1 LKLGDF
7 GISKKLESTTDFTKT
22 TVGTPFYLPPEML
35 DRKNY
40 EHYNFAIDIW
50 MLGCVLYELCTFEK
64 PFYVQGESWEVSFSL
79 LAFYFFFFLLK
90 NFFQKIVFE
99 NPKPIPEIYS
109 PFLQKLINRMLN
121 KIPGNRIKVSELL
134 EIKEIQEK
142 VKNSTHEKKNS

>member
-1 LKLGDF
+1 MSF
-7 GISKKLESTTDFTKT
+7 APSKSLSMSKAK
-22 TVGTPFYLPPEML
+22 VGRLVFHFWL
-35 DRKNY
+35 
-40 EHYNFAIDIW
+40 FI
-50 MLGCVLYELCTFEK
+50 
-64 PFYVQGESWEVSFSL
+64 
-79 LAFYFFFFLLK
+79 FFFFLLK

>member
-1 LKLGDF
+1 MA
-7 GISKKLESTTDFTKT
+7 ILESAKSWNRLLISPKPLSAL
-22 TVGTPFYLPPEML
+22 PFICLLKCWIVKIM
-35 DRKNY
+35 N
-40 EHYNFAIDIW
+40 IIISQSTS
-50 MLGCVLYELCTFEK
+50 GCLV
-64 PFYVQGESWEVSFSL
+64 VSFMSFAPSKSL
-79 LAFYFFFFLLK
+79 SMSKAKVGRLVFHFWLFIFFFFLLK